1 MSNTDLSFFYCAL
14 HNYFVN
20 LKIYMLIEHD
30 MIYPVIFLL
39 KWFQHFLGD
48 KSAAETREH
57 LGRGI
62 LLHCKEKEASLVI
75 SWGQNY

>member
-1 MSNTDLSFFYCAL
+1 
-14 HNYFVN
+14 
-20 LKIYMLIEHD
+20 